1 MRLSTF
7 SVACFTILQ
16 STYAAESNLT
26 TPLSSH
32 LILPT
37 NFKPPQVFKNANL
50 VRSVNL
56 EKGYVKETVNVVI
69 ENIDTKPQDEYYVPF
84 DGSVVGKVGGF
95 EVWDKKDT
103 TKSAFRSEL
112 VEYDTYRSIHS
123 GNRKRRMLTLSSP
136 TQFYRV
142 TLPEPLSPSAQLT
155 LSITYHLLSSLSPL
169 PATIKQQDKQ
179 YLKLTLSIYAPSAY
193 LTQKQ
198 KTKIKFPG
206 VDIPEYTGEPER
218 QGSTFTYGPYDNIPA
233 GSESPASVRYEF
245 TKPIIHATS
254 LERDIEISHWGGN
267 LATEERYQLTNKGAS
282 LSNHFSRV
290 TWQSTQ
296 YYNPPVTAIK
306 ALNVPL
312 KIGSLNPYFIDDIG
326 NVSTSRYRSNL
337 REANLE
343 LKPRYPIF
351 GGWSFPF
358 RIGWDAN
365 LNNFLRN
372 IKGDQYTLKV
382 PFLEGPKMGEGISY
396 EKITLRVILP
406 EGATNV
412 KYHTSVQVVTES
424 ISQHRTFMDTLGRT
438 TLTLTAMNVIDES
451 RDADLFVTY
460 EYPMTAGLRKPITIF
475 LGVMAVFTTAWVVG
489 RVDTSI
495 GKKS

>member
-1 MRLSTF
+1 MRIFTF
-7 SVACFTILQ
+7 SLACLTILQ
-16 STYAAESNLT
+16 STFAAESNLT

-37 NFKPPQVFKNANL
+37 NFKPPQVFKNTNL

-69 ENIDTKPQDEYYVPF
+69 ENIDTNSQDEYYVPF
-84 DGSVVGKVGGF
+84 DGSVAGKVGGF
-95 EVWDKKDT
+95 EVRDKKDT
-103 TKSAFRSEL
+103 TKPAFRSEL
-112 VEYDTYRSIHS
+112 VEYDTY
-123 GNRKRRMLTLSSP
+123 SP

-142 TLPEPLSPSAQLT
+142 TLPEPLNPSAQLT

-179 YLKLTLSIYAPSAY
+179 YLRLTFSTYALSAY

-233 GSESPASVRYEF
+233 GSESLASVRYEF

-282 LSNHFSRV
+282 LSDHFSRV

-365 LNNFLRN
+365 LKNFLRN
-372 IKGDQYTLKV
+372 VKGDQYVLKV
-382 PFLEGPKMGEGISY
+382 PFLEGPKLVEGISY

-412 KYHTSVQVVTES
+412 KYQTSVPIVAES
-424 ISQHRTFMDTLGRT
+424 ISQHKTFMDTLGRT
-438 TLTLTAMNVIDES
+438 SLTLTAMNVIDES
-451 RDADLFVTY
+451 RDADLLVTY
-460 EYPMTAGLRKPITIF
+460 EYPLTAGLRKPITIF
-475 LGVMAVFTTAWVVG
+475 LAVMAVFTTAWVVG
-489 RVDTSI
+489 QLDTSI
-495 GKKS
+495 GKSRD